1 MGFFAADRE
10 KRTVADLDSREFET
24 FLRANELA
32 YVEFY
37 MPGCSHCRCMA
48 PLFLS
53 LAIDLEDR
61 VGFAKV
67 NAPAN
72 LEVAYR
78 YGVSVAPTYIVF
90 ARGEA
95 VDKVVGEASI
105 EVLKGKL
112 LSRI

>member
-1 MGFFAADRE
+1 MSYFEADRE
-10 KRTVADLDSREFET
+10 KRTVADLNSRDFET
-24 FLRANELA
+24 FLKANELA

-37 MPGCSHCRCMA
+37 IPGCSHCRRMD
-48 PLFLS
+48 PVFLS
-53 LAIDLEDR
+53 LAVDLEDR

-72 LEVAYR
+72 LDVAYL
-78 YGVSVAPTYIVF
+78 YDVSVTPTYIVF

-95 VDKVVGEASI
+95 VDRVVGEASI

-112 LSRI
+112 LSRL